1 MPFSRMKRQSWAQKL
16 VEEMAE
22 ACGSWLTV
30 HSCCRCLFL
39 VGLLSLH
46 CQPSCT
52 GESTFGLYMYIS
64 CKGTQNLRYPNAVE
78 KFFSLHGSGLRLISK
93 EYMPSHITKSFTLR
107 TEQLFPYRPTQ
118 GWTVGE
124 ACLLGKVIGFRSPSS
139 LGLDGDGT
147 DCAPLPS
154 LPVWL

>member
-1 MPFSRMKRQSWAQKL
+1 MKRQSWAQKL

-78 KFFSLHGSGLRLISK
+78 KFFSLHGIGLRLHVEG
-93 EYMPSHITKSFTLR
+93 EYAFSHHEIIYPSYRTTL
-107 TEQLFPYRPTQ
+107 
-118 GWTVGE
+118 
-124 ACLLGKVIGFRSPSS
+124 
-139 LGLDGDGT
+139 
-147 DCAPLPS
+147 PLPS
-154 LPVWL
+154 NPRLDGRRSLLIWQSNRLSFTVQPWVGR